1 MCSPLSGLGD
11 PLREE
16 ALRWRII
23 CLVAFALVAG
33 VTLPGMSA
41 DDPSLM
47 GWWTFD
53 GHALDISG
61 NDRHGTLNGSPQFV
75 SGVFG
80 EALHFEANP
89 DYVTIDGYKGVLG
102 ISAYSIACWI
112 KTANTGTQQI
122 VHWGTDSDGQRV
134 EFRIQ
139 GNRLR
144 ISHGAGNVQGNTDL
158 IDDEW
163 HHIAATVIENAS
175 ASSGDVTFYVDGDD
189 DTMESSDPDTW
200 DVVAN
205 PTLDVTIGM
214 RPTRPDRY
222 FIGNIDEV
230 QIYDKALTSEEILQI
245 IEGGGGEPYP
255 FAYGPSPEDG
265 ALHMDTWVNLS
276 WSPGAKAVSHDVY
289 MGDDFD
295 EVNDATRDSDV
306 FRGNQTVQFMV
317 AGFPGN
323 PYPEGLVPGT
333 TYYWRIDEVNDA
345 DPNSPWKGDVW
356 SFSIPPKTAYNP
368 SPSDGAEFV
377 DPNNATLSWTPGFG
391 AILHTVYFGSDY
403 DEVNNAI
410 GGAPVGAATFH
421 PGPLEREKVYYW
433 RVDEFDALATY
444 KGDIWSFTTPGAV
457 GNPQPA
463 YNATDVQMNVTLSW
477 TPSDSAASHELYFG
491 TDKDTVRNADTGAS
505 EYKGSRTLGAESYD
519 PGLLEAG
526 ATYYWRVDEVDDQGN
541 TAKGL
546 LWLFT
551 TGAFLLVD
559 DFESY
564 TDDDPNNEAIWQ
576 TWIDGFG
583 VPDNGAQVGYLLPP
597 YTEQTIVHGGSQSMP
612 FSYVNETGVTNSE
625 ASMTLTAPRDWT
637 QASVTELSLWFR
649 GDLANATEPL
659 YVAIS
664 NTAGAPAVAAHDDP
678 AAVANRRWTQW
689 RIALQT
695 FVDQGI
701 NLTNVDKIA
710 IGLGSKGGAVSGGSG
725 TLFVDD
731 IRLYRP

>member
-1 MCSPLSGLGD
+1 MCKKLICFVALFFILGVAVSGM
-11 PLREE
+11 
-16 ALRWRII
+16 A
-23 CLVAFALVAG
+23 
-33 VTLPGMSA
+33 A

-53 GHALDISG
+53 GHVLDISG
-61 NDRHGTLNGSPQFV
+61 NERHGTIHGSPQFV
-75 SGVFG
+75 PGVFG

-89 DYVTIDGYKGVLG
+89 DYVTIDGYKGILG
-102 ISAYSIACWI
+102 TNPYSIACWV
-112 KTANTGTQQI
+112 KTTNTAQQQI
-122 VHWGTDSDGQRV
+122 IHWGTDSNGQRV

-139 GNRLR
+139 SNRLR
-144 ISHGAGNVQGNTDL
+144 ISGGGGNVQGDTDL

-163 HHIAATVIENAS
+163 HHVAAAVIENAS
-175 ASSGDVTFYVDGDD
+175 ASSGDVTFYVDGQD
-189 DTMESSDPDTW
+189 DTRETTNAIHW
-200 DVVAN
+200 DIVAN
-205 PTLDVTIGM
+205 TTFDVTIGM

-230 QIYDKALTSEEILQI
+230 LLYEKTLTPEEILQI

-255 FAYGPSPEDG
+255 FAYSPSPEDG
-265 ALHMDTWVNLS
+265 AMHMETWVNLE
-276 WSPGAKAVSHDVY
+276 WSAGAKAVSHDVY

-295 EVNDATRDSDV
+295 VVNDATRDSDV
-306 FRGNQTVQFMV
+306 FRGNQTVEFMV

-368 SPSDGAEFV
+368 DPADGAEFV

-391 AILHTVYFGSDY
+391 AILHTVYLGNDY
-403 DEVNNAI
+403 DEVNNAA
-410 GGAPVGAATFH
+410 GGAPLGASTFK
-421 PGPLEREKVYYW
+421 PGALEREKVYYW

-463 YNATDVQMNVTLSW
+463 YGAADVGMNAILSW

-491 TDKDTVRNADTGAS
+491 MDKDAVRNADAGS
-505 EYKGSRTLGAESYD
+505 PEYKGSKALGAESHD
-519 PGLLEAG
+519 PGLLDADT
-526 ATYYWRVDEVDDQGN
+526 TYYWRVDEVDAQGN
-541 TAKGL
+541 TLKGPI
-546 LWLFT
+546 WVFT

-583 VPDNGAQVGYLLPP
+583 IPDNGAQAGYLLPP
-597 YTEQTIVHGGSQSMP
+597 YAEQTIVHGGSQSMP
-612 FSYVNETGVTNSE
+612 LLYVNEGGVTNSE

-649 GDLANATEPL
+649 GASANAAEPL
-659 YVAIS
+659 YTAIS
-664 NTAGAPAVAAHDDP
+664 NAAGAPAMAAYDDP
-678 AAVANRRWTQW
+678 TATASSRWTEW
-689 RIALQT
+689 RIALKI
-695 FVDQGI
+695 FADQGI

-710 IGLGSKGGAVSGGSG
+710 IGLGSKGGAAAGGSG